1 MVKLSHLLVATF
13 GVLLVLNGCL
23 ARQSLGVPPQLGNE
37 CNLDNLDVLQ
47 ATETIKSEAGQLEYW
62 DHNHPQL
69 RCAGVSVSRL
79 VIEQGG
85 LYLPTF
91 FTSPKISYVVQGM
104 GISGRVVPGCAETFM
119 DSQPM
124 QGQQQG
130 QPWQGQGQGQ
140 QGQQGQPWEGQGQQ
154 GQPWEGQ
161 GQQGQPWEGQGQQG
175 QPWEGQGQQGQQGFR
190 DMHQKVEHVRH
201 GDVIAITPGSAHWI
215 YNTGNEPLV
224 IISLLD
230 IANYQNQLDRNPRVF
245 RLAGNNPQGGF
256 GGPQQ
261 QQQQQ
266 NMLSGFD
273 PQVLAQALKID
284 VRKHLRVKGPFQVV
298 RPPLRQ
304 SYESEKWRH
313 PGGQPQIPQDNGLE
327 ETICSMRT
335 HENIDDP
342 ARADVY
348 KPNLGRVTSV
358 NSLTLPILQYVR
370 LSATRG
376 IIQGNA
382 MVLPK
387 YNMNANEILYCTGGQ
402 ARIQVVNDNGQN
414 VLDQQVQK
422 GQLVVIP
429 QGFAYVVQSRG
440 NNFEWISFK
449 TNANAMISTLAGRTS
464 ALRAFPLAVISNAYQ
479 IPLEEARKIKFNTLE
494 TTLTHARGG
503 QQQLIEEIVEA

>member
-1 MVKLSHLLVATF
+1 MIKLDHLLVAMF

-23 ARQSLGVPPQLGNE
+23 ARQSLGVPPQLRNE

-47 ATETIKSEAGQLEYW
+47 ATETIKSEAGQIEYW
-62 DHNHPQL
+62 DHNHPQI

-91 FTSPKISYVVQGM
+91 FSSPKISYVVQGM
-104 GISGRVVPGCAETFM
+104 GISGRVIPGCAETFM

-130 QPWQGQGQGQ
+130 QGQ
-140 QGQQGQPWEGQGQQ
+140 QGQQGQEGQQGQQ
-154 GQPWEGQ
+154 GQ
-161 GQQGQPWEGQGQQG
+161 QQ
-175 QPWEGQGQQGQQGFR
+175 QQGQQGFR

-215 YNTGNEPLV
+215 YNTGDQPLV

-245 RLAGNNPQGGF
+245 RLAGSNPQGGF

-261 QQQQQ
+261 QQPQQ
-266 NMLSGFD
+266 NMLNGFD

-284 VRKHLRVKGPFQVV
+284 VRLAEELQNKQDNRGNIVRVRGPFQVA

-313 PGGQPQIPQDNGLE
+313 PRGPPQSPQDNGLE

-358 NSLTLPILQYVR
+358 NSLTLPILQFVR

-387 YNMNANEILYCTGGQ
+387 YNMNANEILYCTRGQ

-429 QGFAYVVQSRG
+429 QGFAYVVQSQ

-464 ALRAFPLAVISNAYQ
+464 ALRALPLEVLTNAYQ
-479 IPLEEARKIKFNTLE
+479 ISLEEARRIKFNTLE
-494 TTLTHARGG
+494 TTLTHARSG
-503 QQQLIEEIVEA
+503 QQQLIDQIVEA